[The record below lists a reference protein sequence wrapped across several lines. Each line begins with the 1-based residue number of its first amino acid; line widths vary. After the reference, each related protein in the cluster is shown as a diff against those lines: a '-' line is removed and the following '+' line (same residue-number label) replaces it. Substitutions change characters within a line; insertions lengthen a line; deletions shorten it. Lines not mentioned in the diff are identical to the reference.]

1 MTFGQIYGLVK
12 KGRWF
17 GRSSKPNGR
26 ICMVVDTFLLHDL
39 SEDGSIVKW
48 HVLSITTE
56 DLMADDWEVYS

>member
-26 ICMVVDTFLLHDL
+26 MCMVVDTFLLHDL

-48 HVLSITTE
+48 HVLSLTTE

>member
-26 ICMVVDTFLLHDL
+26 ICMVVDTFLIHDL
-39 SEDGSIVKW
+39 SEDGSIIKW
-48 HVLSITTE
+48 NVLSLTTE

>member
-26 ICMVVDTFLLHDL
+26 ICMVVDTFLIHDL

-48 HVLSITTE
+48 HVLSLTTE

>member
-1 MTFGQIYGLVK
+1 MTFGQFYGLVK

-17 GRSSKPNGR
+17 GRSSKPYGR

-48 HVLSITTE
+48 HVLSLTTE